1 MAGGLQARVLER
13 LSVRLPNW
21 LGDTVMAVPALRA
34 LRAAWGD
41 GRILLAGPWAPLL
54 AGQGLADVLVVYPRG
69 WGGRLRAADEV
80 RTFGAG
86 TAVLLPNS
94 LEAALAAVY
103 WGARR
108 RIGYAWGGR
117 SALLS
122 DPVPPPRPRLHQVDE
137 YASLVGR
144 LDVPVTE
151 RAPWLRPPDAEAP
164 ERLRA
169 RALLAEVGAR
179 RGRGPVVGVHLGAAF
194 GSAKVWAPERAVE
207 FCRTLRDTGGS
218 PVLLGAAGDAPFVEA
233 VSRLSDLNE
242 PGLPI
247 PMVAVPPAVM
257 NTTLLA
263 LYGCMMNVLPAVL
276 TELDALVAGDTGV
289 AHLAAALGTPVVALF
304 GPTDPALS
312 APRGPVALLS
322 HPVPCAPCFY
332 RTCPIDHPC
341 MRLLAAERVRE
352 RVETL
357 LGARR

>member
-1 MAGGLQARVLER
+1 VAGGLQARVLER

-233 VSRLSDLNE
+233 VRAASRAPS
-242 PGLPI
+242 
-247 PMVAVPPAVM
+247 
-257 NTTLLA
+257 LA
-263 LYGCMMNVLPAVL
+263 GRDSPELLPAVL

-352 RVETL
+352 RLETL